1 MAWEIIYT
9 LQNTKILKYKNTPV
23 IGYDNIQSRFFYP
36 FPLTTVNYS
45 KRKIAYQTVD
55 ILLDKMKAKSQ
66 GTCKQ
71 FIVDTNLVIR

>member
-9 LQNTKILKYKNTPV
+9 LQDTKILKYKNTPV

-45 KRKIAYQTVD
+45 KRKIAYHAVD
-55 ILLDKMKAKSQ
+55 ILLDKIKEKNQ
-66 GTCKQ
+66 CTCKQ
-71 FIVDTNLVIR
+71 FIVDTNLIIR